1 MHCWRI
7 TPDNCLVGT
16 PCSVTAMACANAYET
31 ENRHRIEKRYT
42 DVRSLN
48 FNSSSLQSKDSD
60 VRPTDFN
67 SSSLQS
73 KDSDIGKYYS
83 DELKDDGYLSLDGF
97 NRMVRKF
104 FPVKKKLY
112 FKRNE
117 RPTLQDYLTT
127 LEDDAFIC
135 VRGHYIYADAFCD
148 GYWSFF
154 DNATDP
160 VICAW
165 LLAWI
170 SDPCLG
176 TIPKESFHLLTT
188 RNRT

>member
-1 MHCWRI
+1 M
-7 TPDNCLVGT
+7 TPDNCLVGR
-16 PCSVTAMACANAYET
+16 PCSVTAMACANACANAYA
-31 ENRHRIEKRYT
+31 RFVSCSSVSYSSHSLCIEKQYRPSVVI
-42 DVRSLN
+42 DFEPLRSE
-48 FNSSSLQSKDSD
+48 SSDLD
-60 VRPTDFN
+60 
-67 SSSLQS
+67 
-73 KDSDIGKYYS
+73 KYYS
-83 DELKDDGYLSLDGF
+83 DELRDDGYLSLDGF

-117 RPTLQDYLTT
+117 RPTLREYLTT

-160 VICAW
+160 VICVW
-165 LLAWI
+165 LLT
-170 SDPCLG
+170 S
-176 TIPKESFHLLTT
+176 E
-188 RNRT
+188 

>member
-1 MHCWRI
+1 VADKEVHCWRI

-16 PCSVTAMACANAYET
+16 PCSVTAMACAMERDFSPFPRNDSERIRRFIACSGRIVPRNAYEA
-31 ENRHRIEKRYT
+31 ESRHCIEKRYT
-42 DVRSLN
+42 DVH
-48 FNSSSLQSKDSD
+48 
-60 VRPTDFN
+60 
-67 SSSLQS
+67 
-73 KDSDIGKYYS
+73 KYYS

-117 RPTLQDYLTT
+117 RPTLQDYLAN

-135 VRGHYIYADAFCD
+135 VKGHYIYADTYCD

-154 DNATDP
+154 DNAQDP
-160 VICAW
+160 VICVW
-165 LLAWI
+165 LLT
-170 SDPCLG
+170 S
-176 TIPKESFHLLTT
+176 E
-188 RNRT
+188 

>member
-16 PCSVTAMACANAYET
+16 PCSVTAMACANAYNAED
-31 ENRHRIEKRYT
+31 RHRMEKRYT
-42 DVRSLN
+42 DI
-48 FNSSSLQSKDSD
+48 D
-60 VRPTDFN
+60 
-67 SSSLQS
+67 
-73 KDSDIGKYYS
+73 KYYS
-83 DELKDDGYLSLDGF
+83 DELNLDDGYLSLDGF

-117 RPTLQDYLTT
+117 RPTLRNYLTT

-135 VRGHYIYADAFCD
+135 VKGHYIYADAFCD

-160 VICAW
+160 VICVW
-165 LLAWI
+165 LL
-170 SDPCLG
+170 G
-176 TIPKESFHLLTT
+176 E
-188 RNRT
+188 R